1 MPTILDLYKSA
12 TKNVVNNE
20 LYGGDASRIESKGII
35 NIPRQAALLA
45 TSPNSVADLIG
56 GQVAGLL
63 KGSANRP
70 SDTIFKDN
78 KVFSKPISITGGLAI
93 RDGKLKDTIE
103 EGKSYFVKTSPSP
116 ASLFSKIK
124 QGASTPLG
132 LASATAASALT
143 NPIAT
148 SKNIKNL
155 AKGLKRIDQKEDE
168 YGAAL
173 SLDKYGNLI
182 PNKNNDGKN
191 DNGIKFSKYAPVYSI
206 DSSTKEYKRTGIYN
220 RGTNNKIWDLINNDI
235 LKYETIND
243 EAKQNFESNH
253 NNNKITYVTITTYGD
268 RTNKIILP
276 GTITGLTEDYSPEWS
291 NFKYVGSPFYSY
303 RYGGV
308 EASIKFNVKMY
319 YTDKDSLATMKANLT
334 KLKKLVFP
342 YEELS
347 TITYNNDTDK
357 KTQAVSFSPNLV
369 YFSISGLYN
378 NMFGYVEELGFTID
392 DNVSWAT
399 MDEDMSGNKTEPYP
413 TVIDV
418 SLGFKIIPNVKI
430 STGGPNGNTK
440 TLSYNFSS
448 GSMDM

>member
-35 NIPRQAALLA
+35 NIPRKVALLS
-45 TSPNSVADLIG
+45 TSPDSISDLIG
-56 GQVAGLL
+56 GQAAGLL

-70 SDTIFKDN
+70 SDTIFKD
-78 KVFSKPISITGGLAI
+78 KTAISKPISITGGVAI
-93 RDGKLKDTIE
+93 KDRDLKDVIE
-103 EGKSYFVKTSPSP
+103 PNTNYFVKKSPSP
-116 ASLFSKIK
+116 ASIFSKIK

-132 LASATAASALT
+132 LVSATAASAIT
-143 NPIAT
+143 NPLAT
-148 SKNIKNL
+148 AKAVKSLRDSIKN
-155 AKGLKRIDQKEDE
+155 ANRDTEI
-168 YGAAL
+168 YGTKFMQ
-173 SLDKYGNLI
+173 DKYGNTI
-182 PNKNNDGKN
+182 KSKEQ
-191 DNGIKFSKYAPVYSI
+191 KFSQFVPEYTTEPWLG
-206 DSSTKEYKRTGIYN
+206 DSPNNEYVFTGIEK
-220 RGTNNKIWDLINNDI
+220 RKGNNSWDLINTGIIN
-235 LKYETIND
+235 YESLSETD
-243 EAKQNFESNH
+243 KKTFETNYT
-253 NNNKITYVTITTYGD
+253 NNKITYVTITTYGD

-430 STGGPNGNTK
+430 STGGPEGNTK
-440 TLSYNFSS
+440 TLAYNFSS